1 MEIEEDE
8 SCETVP
14 EMEAPGVSTVAIA
27 VSGSKNSRHAL
38 KWALDKFVLGGQV
51 LFRIL
56 HVRPPITMVPTPS
69 LYFPFSSCS
78 STAAYFLHDCILSEF
93 AVLVV

>member
-1 MEIEEDE
+1 MEIEEDD
-8 SCETVP
+8 SGETVP

-27 VSGSKNSRHAL
+27 VSRSRSSRHAL
-38 KWALDKFVLGGQV
+38 KWALDKFVPGGQV

-69 LYFPFSSCS
+69 QYYSF
-78 STAAYFLHDCILSEF
+78 LSES
-93 AVLVV
+93 AVLVA